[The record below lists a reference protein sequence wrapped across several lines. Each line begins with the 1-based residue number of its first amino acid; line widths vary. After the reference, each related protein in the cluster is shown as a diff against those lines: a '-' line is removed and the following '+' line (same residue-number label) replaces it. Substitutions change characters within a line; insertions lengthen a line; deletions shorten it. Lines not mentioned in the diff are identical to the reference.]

1 MTPVP
6 ADRTCKSAAIPDQF
20 CSCHLLVDVNATSAV
35 AFNAGKALVAEI
47 NAALSG
53 VTDLCRIWALNR
65 VVRVRK
71 RDKEEEY
78 SILVQTDPKAVFQG
92 WVNMRA
98 ERGFRVSLNQV
109 SRMDVC

>member
-1 MTPVP
+1 M
-6 ADRTCKSAAIPDQF
+6 
-20 CSCHLLVDVNATSAV
+20 
-35 AFNAGKALVAEI
+35 AFDAGKALVAEI

-53 VTDLCRIWALNR
+53 ATDLCRIWALDR
-65 VVRVRK
+65 VIRVRK

-109 SRMDVC
+109 SRMDVYGLTSACVIERDYNLKECCYCK